1 MPRRRSTGLLA
12 GVLSLLIV
20 LATPWLAA
28 GSTGAA
34 PASPASPAGRG
45 YAVHPSFE
53 ARVVTLTNRRRERA
67 GCRPLRLSLALQAAA
82 RSHSGAMARATTMA
96 HELPGEL
103 GLVRRV
109 VQAGY
114 TPWRR
119 LAENLGAGF
128 VSPRGV
134 VRAWMQ
140 SAGHRRNLLD
150 CRLREVGVGVVR
162 AGSGQLWWT
171 QDFGRR

>member
-1 MPRRRSTGLLA
+1 
-12 GVLSLLIV
+12 
-20 LATPWLAA
+20 
-28 GSTGAA
+28 
-34 PASPASPAGRG
+34 
-45 YAVHPSFE
+45 
-53 ARVVTLTNRRRERA
+53 
-67 GCRPLRLSLALQAAA
+67 
-82 RSHSGAMARATTMA
+82 MA

-134 VRAWMQ
+134 VRAWMR